1 MEEKNLSRQA
11 MSHERQLKNYISTFP
26 DYMQKYFTENPSSS
40 TLNTLY
46 NYALDMNAFMQYMR
60 RTERS
65 LRHTESRDFPLSVF
79 EHFTSYDAQS
89 YLVTLELGQARNTVS
104 RKYTSLVSFFKYLN
118 VTGQIDN
125 FPFLTVTR
133 PKPTKGDIN
142 IYLSDKQISRVL
154 NGTLKSTRYLVKNE
168 DGTHASLPI
177 TTAVRFKKEKT
188 AYRNYAILMAFT
200 HTGINVS
207 ELIALNLNDVHFDEG
222 YFSVVRKDGKRKA
235 VYFDQK
241 TADALRLYLNGD
253 KLPEDLLRKYPDFR
267 NISDFCRIYMAAAD
281 IERRA
286 AREYSRD
293 DDEFLGDIERIARWH
308 RKRGREALQAAPGEN
323 ALFISIRGTR
333 MSVRMVEVMVREMVM
348 TYLPDLPY
356 GNKITPSRLRA
367 SYAANAVTAGEDPL
381 WAARQMGVQKVELPD
396 LVKTELVRQA
406 KDRFTSRNLRE
417 DDKQ

>member
-1 MEEKNLSRQA
+1 MEKNLSRQA
-11 MSHERQLKNYISTFP
+11 ISHERQLKNYVSTFP
-26 DYMQKYFTENPSSS
+26 DYMQKYFTESPSGAA
-40 TLNTLY
+40 LNTLY

-60 RTERS
+60 RTESS

-79 EHFTSYDAQS
+79 QNFTAYDAQS
-89 YLVTLELGQARNTVS
+89 YLMTLELEQARNTVA

-154 NGTLKSTRYLVKNE
+154 NGTLKSTRYLVKNA
-168 DGTHASLPI
+168 DGTHVSLPI

-188 AYRNYAILMAFT
+188 AYRNYAILMAFS

-207 ELIALNLNDVHFDEG
+207 ELIALNINDIHFDEG
-222 YFSVVRKDGKRKA
+222 YFSVVRKDGHRKA
-235 VYFDQK
+235 VYFDQE
-241 TADALRLYLNGD
+241 TADALCLYLQGD
-253 KLPEDLLRKYPDFR
+253 KLPDDLLRKYPNFR
-267 NISDFCRIYMAAAD
+267 SISDFCRIYMSTVD

-286 AREYSRD
+286 AREYGRD
-293 DDEFLGDIERIARWH
+293 DDEFLGDIDRIAKWH
-308 RKRGREALQAAPGEN
+308 RKRGREALLASPSEK
-323 ALFISIRGTR
+323 ALFISRRGTR
-333 MSVRMVEVMVREMVM
+333 MSVRMVEIVVREMVM

-367 SYAANAVTAGEDPL
+367 SYAANAVSAGEDPL

-396 LVKTELVRQA
+396 SVKTELVRQA
-406 KDRFTSRNLRE
+406 RDRFTSRNVRE
-417 DDKQ
+417 NEHQ

>member
-60 RTERS
+60 RTESS

-142 IYLSDKQISRVL
+142 IYLILIEITSY
-154 NGTLKSTRYLVKNE
+154 LK
-168 DGTHASLPI
+168 I
-177 TTAVRFKKEKT
+177 C
-188 AYRNYAILMAFT
+188 
-200 HTGINVS
+200 
-207 ELIALNLNDVHFDEG
+207 LICIG
-222 YFSVVRKDGKRKA
+222 
-235 VYFDQK
+235 
-241 TADALRLYLNGD
+241 
-253 KLPEDLLRKYPDFR
+253 LL
-267 NISDFCRIYMAAAD
+267 
-281 IERRA
+281 
-286 AREYSRD
+286 
-293 DDEFLGDIERIARWH
+293 
-308 RKRGREALQAAPGEN
+308 
-323 ALFISIRGTR
+323 T
-333 MSVRMVEVMVREMVM
+333 
-348 TYLPDLPY
+348 
-356 GNKITPSRLRA
+356 
-367 SYAANAVTAGEDPL
+367 
-381 WAARQMGVQKVELPD
+381 
-396 LVKTELVRQA
+396 
-406 KDRFTSRNLRE
+406 
-417 DDKQ
+417 

>member
-60 RTERS
+60 RTESS

-222 YFSVVRKDGKRKA
+222 YFSVVRKDGKRK
-235 VYFDQK
+235 
-241 TADALRLYLNGD
+241 YLNGD

-367 SYAANAVTAGEDPL
+367 SYGR
-381 WAARQMGVQKVELPD
+381 WA
-396 LVKTELVRQA
+396 
-406 KDRFTSRNLRE
+406 SRRLSCRT
-417 DDKQ
+417 